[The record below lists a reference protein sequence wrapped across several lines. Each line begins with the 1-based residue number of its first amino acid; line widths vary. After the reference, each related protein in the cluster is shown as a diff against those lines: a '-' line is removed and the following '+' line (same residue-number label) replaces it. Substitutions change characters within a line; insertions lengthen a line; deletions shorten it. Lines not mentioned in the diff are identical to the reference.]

1 MYFLS
6 LFFYWAFLSLE
17 NRHSSV
23 FKCMTVTGVGGG
35 SFYSTAERDNC
46 PEVRVQSACP
56 HLSEG
61 GQVM

>member
-17 NRHSSV
+17 SRHSYM
-23 FKCMTVTGVGGG
+23 FKFMTVTGLGG
-35 SFYSTAERDNC
+35 SFIALQRDSY
-46 PEVRVQSACP
+46 PEAPVLSACA
-56 HLSEG
+56 HLCEG